1 MMAAL
6 GPPPPSMSKGE
17 LLLAELKNAGVAGLT
32 RSQLQQRL
40 GWPSNQGAECSLL
53 RPLSALKTPAQ

>member
-1 MMAAL
+1 
-6 GPPPPSMSKGE
+6 MSKGE